1 MTSYD
6 HFVEC
11 IECGAKWDMDEYS
24 RLHLLNEDKTWD
36 STLAHIPNWYLWQR
50 DIVDQEIYDGK
61 YVFED
66 KVRIEKLVNSKKG
79 FVRIGEIT
87 MRQDDE
93 GIHLFG
99 KLDDGS
105 DFDLFKPANTTAS
118 LHIEYNYKKRGDAI
132 DIATMEETYFVYP
145 LNNPN
150 VLTKL
155 HFATEALYKKV
166 TENIE
171 E

>member
-1 MTSYD
+1 
-6 HFVEC
+6 
-11 IECGAKWDMDEYS
+11 
-24 RLHLLNEDKTWD
+24 
-36 STLAHIPNWYLWQR
+36 
-50 DIVDQEIYDGK
+50 
-61 YVFED
+61 
-66 KVRIEKLVNSKKG
+66 
-79 FVRIGEIT
+79 
-87 MRQDDE
+87 MRQDDQ
-93 GIHLFG
+93 GIHIVG

-155 HFATEALYKKV
+155 HFATEALFKKA
-166 TENIE
+166 TENNE